1 MLLLADIVA
10 TADALTATRS
20 RSAKISLVADLLRR
34 AAVDDLRAVVGLL
47 IAAPRQGRLGVGWR
61 SIRSRAA
68 AHAEVA
74 TLTVGDV
81 DAAFERLAG
90 LAGDGVGARRA
101 ASWRGSSFRS
111 ESPPWWLAGLSA
123 SCCPF

>member
-10 TADALTATRS
+10 PADALTATRS

-74 TLTVGDV
+74 ATSMRPSNGSRASPETASAR
-81 DAAFERLAG
+81 DARQNST
-90 LAGDGVGARRA
+90 R
-101 ASWRGSSFRS
+101 
-111 ESPPWWLAGLSA
+111 SPPRPPLPSGTS
-123 SCCPF
+123 SCG